1 MNSRS
6 TTFPL
11 NADRVNIL
19 PVKPG
24 AGLFAHEEA
33 DEQTTGSVKS
43 GACPDCDTVVVI
55 ELVKEEDPGVVG
67 WVNEYTDQTA
77 TMMMI
82 GMAIFSH
89 LLRPRR
95 FLATDCF
102 AESLALLLFD
112 DTDTIRLY
120 EQRKV
125 TLKLSLR
132 IR

>member
-1 MNSRS
+1 M
-6 TTFPL
+6 
-11 NADRVNIL
+11 NADSVTIL
-19 PVKPG
+19 PLKPV
-24 AGLFAHEEA
+24 AGLFAHEGA

-55 ELVKEEDPGVVG
+55 ELVREDDPEGEG

-95 FLATDCF
+95 FLATDSF

-112 DTDTIRLY
+112 DTDTIQLY

-125 TLKLSLR
+125 TLKLSPR
-132 IR
+132 NR